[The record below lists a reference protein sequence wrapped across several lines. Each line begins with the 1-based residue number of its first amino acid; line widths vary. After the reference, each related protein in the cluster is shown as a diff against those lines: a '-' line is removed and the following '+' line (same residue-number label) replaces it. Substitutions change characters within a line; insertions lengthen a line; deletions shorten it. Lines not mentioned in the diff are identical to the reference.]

1 MNNVSRQKE
10 SIIIADTQFL
20 IVEGLKASLRE
31 KYNITCVASSKAQ
44 LFAEL
49 EKGNPD
55 LLILDMYLPDLDGI
69 NDLSGI
75 RQKYPG
81 LGIIIL
87 TNIIA
92 RKDLQEYH
100 KTGIRNILHK
110 TAEHDELMDCI
121 ESAIKGKKYY
131 SGMVLDV
138 LLETDMQKIQFL
150 PARLT
155 VSEIDIVRLIA
166 EGLTNKEIAA
176 RKFLSIHTIMTHRK
190 NIMRKLGI
198 SNASELIMYA
208 IKSGLIDNIEYHI

>member
-10 SIIIADTQFL
+10 KIIIADTQFL
-20 IVEGLKASLRE
+20 IVEGLKASLRD
-31 KYNITCVASSKAQ
+31 KYDIAGVATSQAQ

-49 EKGNPD
+49 EKVNPA
-55 LLILDMYLPDLDGI
+55 LLILDIYLPDLDGI

-87 TNIIA
+87 TNNIA

-100 KTGIRNILHK
+100 KSGIHNILHK
-110 TAEHDELMDCI
+110 TAEHDELLDCI

-131 SGMVLDV
+131 SGMVLDL
-138 LLETDMQKIQFL
+138 LLEADLQKIHFL
-150 PARLT
+150 PAHLT
-155 VSEIDIVRLIA
+155 ASEIDIVRLIA

-176 RKFLSIHTIMTHRK
+176 KKILSIHTIMTHRK

-208 IKSGLIDNIEYHI
+208 VKSGLIDNIEYHI